1 LLSRYD
7 ISEAASPILAEQ
19 ARVNYSMRRVMR
31 ERGSDKFP
39 KITPPRNF
47 AVGLLGPTAIGEGL
61 VAKVTALVYGEI

>member
-1 LLSRYD
+1 MLSRYD

-19 ARVNYSMRRVMR
+19 ARVNYSRRVMR

-61 VAKVTALVYGEI
+61 AAKVTALVYGEI